1 MRTIVILLMAVFT
14 YSYGVYASSA
24 VAAEIEVSAAWVK
37 ESIPGTENGA
47 GYFTITNVGTNKITL
62 IGASTNSARAT
73 EVHQH
78 ILRDGMMRMKR
89 VPELAI
95 APSET
100 LVFQPGG
107 YHLMLFGVKKPFRE
121 GEQVEFTLKF
131 SDGYQRTFTAEVKPI
146 R

>member
-1 MRTIVILLMAVFT
+1 MRTIIILLMAVFT

-37 ESIPGTENGA
+37 ESIPGTKNGA
-47 GYFTITNVGTNKITL
+47 GYFTITNVGTNEITL

-107 YHLMLFGVKKPFRE
+107 YHLMLFGVKKPFRA
-121 GEQVEFTLKF
+121 GDQVEFTLKF